1 MLLTSCLDMHQF
13 LKRNATIL
21 TYTFE
26 VNEEDYDESVLPTN
40 VVVSACRR
48 SKYEEKRKV
57 AVREEE
63 RRQE

>member
-1 MLLTSCLDMHQF
+1 MLLTGCLDMHQF

-40 VVVSACRR
+40 VVASACRR
-48 SKYEEKRKV
+48 SKYEEERKV
-57 AVREEE
+57 G
-63 RRQE
+63 